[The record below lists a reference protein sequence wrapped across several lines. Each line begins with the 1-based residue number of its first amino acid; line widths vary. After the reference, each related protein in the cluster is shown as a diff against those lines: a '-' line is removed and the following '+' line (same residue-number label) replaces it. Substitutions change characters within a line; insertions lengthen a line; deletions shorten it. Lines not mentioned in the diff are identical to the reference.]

1 MTRSSR
7 PLLIAG
13 LGVTAM
19 AVAWVVLRSRSRRR
33 GPGASPDDLHV
44 AALDGV
50 VGQPQRLLAA
60 NLPRPRLRRPRSQ
73 HRS

>member
-1 MTRSSR
+1 MARSNAR

-13 LGVTAM
+13 LGVAAM
-19 AVAWVVLRSRSRRR
+19 AVAWAVFRSRSRHR
-33 GPGASPDDLHV
+33 GAAASPDDLYV

-60 NLPRPRLRRPRSQ
+60 NLPRLRLRRPHRRS
-73 HRS
+73 